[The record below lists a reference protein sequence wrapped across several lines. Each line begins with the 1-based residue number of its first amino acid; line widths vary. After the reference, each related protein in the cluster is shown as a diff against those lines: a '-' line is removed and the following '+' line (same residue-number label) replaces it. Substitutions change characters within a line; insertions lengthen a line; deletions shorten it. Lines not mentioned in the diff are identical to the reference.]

1 MLYIYIF
8 GSTSDR
14 ILQVS
19 QALKVSYD
27 WRLIILSLVV
37 AIVSSYTALD
47 LARQIPV
54 ASRRASKL
62 WLLGSAI
69 ALGISIWLM
78 HFIAMLAYELPIP
91 ITYNF
96 YTVFLSMVLAIA
108 CCSIG
113 LLFVTKQPL
122 NWLLF
127 LAGGSFVAAGVVGM
141 HFTAMTGMQLAAVPV
156 YDLKIVALANLSTI
170 TLCFSAL
177 WLAFHPSAER
187 ISGTIRKFGSA
198 VLTGLSIDSLHY
210 TAMSAV
216 KFYPS
221 FKLLK
226 NQSPENNDY
235 VLALSISIAA
245 LIILALASLASSFG
259 QRLSAEIAKAEA
271 LQESEELY
279 QNLYDF
285 APDAYLTLAADGKIV
300 SINQYGAAA
309 LGYSKQE
316 LMYRDF
322 ASVVHED
329 DRDYFHQLFTR
340 IFQEKLAIA
349 EVELR
354 KVRKDGSVIWE
365 RQRSQ
370 LISDRDGEPV
380 ELRMICRDITERKQ
394 VEEQLRQNAFYDAL
408 TGLPNRVLFTERLEQ
423 AVGHTRR
430 HKEDLFA
437 VLFLDLDRF
446 KVVNDSL
453 GHLTGDRLLIEIASR
468 LKLCLRQSDTVARL
482 GGDEFT
488 ILLPDIEDSSDAIR
502 VAERIKEELQLPFTL
517 DANEVFTSASIGI
530 TLSTT
535 GYDSA
540 QDVLRDA
547 DIAMYRAKSQGAA
560 RYEIFNT
567 GMHAQAIA
575 LLQLETDLRLAI
587 ERQEF
592 CLHYQPIVLLESGK
606 IAGFEALIRWQHP
619 QNGLL
624 SPDKFLQAATET
636 GLLIP
641 LCRWVIRTACQEA
654 SQWRSQF
661 PDRHLTIS
669 VNLSSQRFNQSNLG
683 TEVAQVLQ
691 ETGLEASILKLEVT
705 ESLIMA
711 SAETVTAMLYEL
723 KDLGIQ
729 LSIDDFGTGYSS
741 LARLHHFPIDE
752 LKIDRSFIKNMSD
765 RSGNSEIVE
774 AIVALAQKL
783 NLNTIAEGVET
794 PEQLAKLREL
804 KCKYGQGFFFSHP
817 LDSQAARE
825 LILAN
830 PQW

>member
-1 MLYIYIF
+1 MPSEQMLEI
-8 GSTSDR
+8 
-14 ILQVS
+14 S

-27 WRLIILSLVV
+27 WRLVALSLVIAV
-37 AIVSSYTALD
+37 VSSYTALD
-47 LARQIPV
+47 LARQVPV
-54 ASRRASKL
+54 AFGRASKL

-91 ITYNF
+91 VNYNF
-96 YTVFLSMVLAIA
+96 YIVFLSMVLAIA
-108 CCSIG
+108 CCSLG
-113 LLFVTKQPL
+113 LSFVTNQPL
-122 NWLLF
+122 NWLRF
-127 LAGGSFVAAGVVGM
+127 LAGGSFISVGVVGL
-141 HFTAMTGMQLAAVPV
+141 HFIAMQGMELAAIPV
-156 YDLKIVALANLSTI
+156 YDLKIVALANSSTVI
-170 TLCFSAL
+170 LCFSSL

-187 ISGTIRKFGSA
+187 VPETIRKLGSA

-210 TAMSAV
+210 TAMAAV
-216 KFYPS
+216 KFYPN

-226 NQSPENNDY
+226 KQPPENDDY
-235 VLALSISIAA
+235 VLAISISIAA

-279 QNLYDF
+279 QSLYDF
-285 APDAYLTLAADGKIV
+285 APDAYLTVAGDGRII
-300 SINQYGAAA
+300 SINQYGAEA

-316 LMYRDF
+316 LMYQDFSSVVYEEDREYVQQLF
-322 ASVVHED
+322 AS
-329 DRDYFHQLFTR
+329 
-340 IFQEKLAIA
+340 IFKEKIAIVEA
-349 EVELR
+349 ELR
-354 KVRKDGSVIWE
+354 KVRKDGSIIWE

-370 LISDRDGEPV
+370 LIYNNDGETL
-380 ELRMICRDITERKQ
+380 ELRIICRDITERKQ
-394 VEEQLRQNAFYDAL
+394 VEEQLRQNAFHDAL
-408 TGLPNRVLFTERLEQ
+408 TGLPNRVLFIDRLEQ
-423 AVGHTRR
+423 AIGHTQR
-430 HKEDLFA
+430 HKDHLFA

-453 GHLTGDRLLIEIASR
+453 GHLTGDRLLIEIAHR

-488 ILLPDIEDSSDAIR
+488 ILLPDIEDISDAIR
-502 VAERIKEELQLPFTL
+502 VAERIQEELRLPFAL
-517 DANEVFTSASIGI
+517 DPNEIFTSASIGI
-530 TLSTT
+530 TLSST
-535 GYDSA
+535 GYDWA
-540 QDVLRDA
+540 EDVLRDA
-547 DIAMYRAKSQGAA
+547 DIAMYRAKSQGTGC
-560 RYEIFNT
+560 YEIFNPD
-567 GMHAQAIA
+567 MHAQAVR

-592 CLHYQPIVLLESGK
+592 RLQYQPIVLLESGK

-619 QNGLL
+619 QKGLL
-624 SPDKFLQAATET
+624 PPDNFLPTAIDA

-641 LCRWVIRTACQEA
+641 LCQWVIRSACLEA

-661 PDRHLTIS
+661 PDLLLTIS
-669 VNLSSQRFNQSNLG
+669 VNLSSQRFNQSNLS
-683 TEVAQVLQ
+683 TEVAGVLQ
-691 ETGLEASILKLEVT
+691 ETDLEAAMLKLEVT

-752 LKIDRSFIKNMSD
+752 LKIDRSFINNMSD
-765 RSGNSEIVE
+765 EPRNSEIVE
-774 AIVALAQKL
+774 AIIALAQKL
-783 NLNTIAEGVET
+783 NLDVTAEGIET

-804 KCKYGQGFFFSHP
+804 KCKYGQGFFFSRP
-817 LDSQAARE
+817 LDSEGVRE
-825 LILAN
+825 LVLTN